1 MKKCRDNC
9 DKRNILM
16 LVYRAK
22 SEKKKEGRKTEKKFQ
37 QIREATYKRKMYKY
51 LRPENIV
58 IARN

>member
-1 MKKCRDNC
+1 
-9 DKRNILM
+9 M